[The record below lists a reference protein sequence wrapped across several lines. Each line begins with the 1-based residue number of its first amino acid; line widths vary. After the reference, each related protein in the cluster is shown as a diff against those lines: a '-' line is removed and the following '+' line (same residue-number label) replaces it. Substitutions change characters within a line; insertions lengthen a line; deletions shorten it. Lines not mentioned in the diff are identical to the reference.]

1 MPEIFR
7 YGVYLFHS
15 RVGMV
20 ASSCRPSPK
29 SLGEGLSANMR
40 LVPKN
45 SWHDYI
51 EFFSIRVQCHK
62 DLRN

>member
-1 MPEIFR
+1 MFKKRVIVMPEIFR
-7 YGVYLFHS
+7 YSVYLFHS

-20 ASSCRPSPK
+20 ASSCRISI
-29 SLGEGLSANMR
+29 LSANMR

-51 EFFSIRVQCHK
+51 SR
-62 DLRN
+62 